1 MDYIGVE
8 MLQVHI
14 SEYLKTKS
22 QASLAREMGLTAGAV
37 WQMVRDKRDI
47 VLDFDETGKLVSW
60 TNAQKRNP
68 RR

>member
-1 MDYIGVE
+1 
-8 MLQVHI
+8 MLQLHI
-14 SEYLKTKS
+14 SEYLKTKT
-22 QASLAREMGLTAGAV
+22 QASLARQMGLTVGAV

-47 VLDFDETGKLVSW
+47 LLDFDESGKLVSW